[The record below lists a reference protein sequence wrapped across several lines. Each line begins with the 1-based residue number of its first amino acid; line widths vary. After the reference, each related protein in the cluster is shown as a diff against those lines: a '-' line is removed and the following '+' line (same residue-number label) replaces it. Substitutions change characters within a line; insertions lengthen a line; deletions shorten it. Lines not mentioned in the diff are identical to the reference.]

1 MIVMSSV
8 LLRFSDS
15 AVAGE
20 LSEPPLS
27 GIAEQTEQKGKTVQ
41 TSSTPVT
48 LPPVAL
54 LDVPLPDIDHDQP
67 TAQQIHAAMKSAIL
81 SLALPPGTRLS
92 EAETGARFG
101 ASRTPVREAMT
112 WLRDEGLIVTMPS
125 RGNFVTPLS
134 EDGIRSAQFI
144 REALEIA
151 AIVRICET
159 GLSPEDDA
167 RLSVAITAQRNA
179 ISFEDATAFYAAD
192 DAFHAALAG
201 ATGLARVRTLVTREK
216 TALDRLRALRMN
228 DMDYLHVLE
237 DEHKRILNTLR
248 KQKLDRCQRIMQRHL
263 ARALDVMEELK
274 ASHGAYFE

>member
-1 MIVMSSV
+1 MPVVGPDAIDRPHPVTAPC
-8 LLRFSDS
+8 LR
-15 AVAGE
+15 E
-20 LSEPPLS
+20 LSDPSRS
-27 GIAEQTEQKGKTVQ
+27 GIAEETEQKGKTVQ
-41 TSSTPVT
+41 ISPT
-48 LPPVAL
+48 PVAL
-54 LDVPLPDIDHDQP
+54 LDVPLPEIDENQP
-67 TAQQIHAAMKSAIL
+67 TAQQIHVAMKTAIL

-125 RGNFVTPLS
+125 KGNFVTLLS
-134 EDGIRSAQFI
+134 EDGILSAQFI

-151 AIVRICET
+151 AVVRICET

-179 ISFEDATAFYAAD
+179 ISFEDAAAFYAAD

-201 ATGLARVRTLVTREK
+201 ATGLPRVRTLVTREK
-216 TALDRLRALRMN
+216 TALDRLRALRMT
-228 DMDYLHVLE
+228 DIDYLRELE

-263 ARALDVMEELK
+263 ARALDALEEFK
-274 ASHGAYFE
+274 TTHGAYFE